1 MIKSI
6 RAISKMQ
13 TQLEMPSELHLDPGS
28 ATSREIYDSPIVE
41 TVLAYSAE
49 VLVVVHS
56 ADNFAAEIGVV
67 AQIHWSAGPA
77 RLADSAALQNSVAA
91 ENFANSEH

>member
-1 MIKSI
+1 MIEK
-6 RAISKMQ
+6 IS
-13 TQLEMPSELHLDPGS
+13 QLEMPSDLDLDPGS

-41 TVLAYSAE
+41 KVLAYSVE

-56 ADNFAAEIGVV
+56 ADNFAEIGVE

-77 RLADSAALQNSVAA
+77 RLADSAALQDSAAA